1 MTKLLILSSVM
12 ILSGC
17 AVVGPTQVAF
27 FGFENNLALM
37 KETSPVDSSAFISI
51 NQAFSTRNRSTLNN
65 GKSQ

>member
-51 NQAFSTRNRSTLNN
+51 NQAF
-65 GKSQ
+65 